1 MSDQLLGHPRVH
13 LRQIGST
20 NLLARELAL
29 AGAPHGTL
37 VTAGEQVAG
46 RGRQGRAWT
55 APPGTSLSCTW
66 LIRDPQPLLSLAAG
80 VATAEVCGDEA
91 QIKWPNDILIAG
103 RKVSG
108 ILVEGR
114 PQEHWAVLGIGI
126 NVALRP
132 DDFPPELQDRAG
144 TLGLTPADVE
154 PTLQRL
160 RAALENWLA
169 APSEA
174 VLQNVRARDALRG
187 NTVSWDGGRG
197 TAAGIDGEGQLLVEL
212 DSGDLI
218 ALGAGEVHLHRH

>member
-1 MSDQLLGHPRVH
+1 MSGQLLGHPRVH

-103 RKVSG
+103 HKVSG

-114 PQEHWAVLGIGI
+114 PQAHWAVLGIGI
-126 NVALRP
+126 NVAVRP

-160 RAALENWLA
+160 RAALQNWLA

-187 NTVSWDGGRG
+187 NIVSWDGGRG